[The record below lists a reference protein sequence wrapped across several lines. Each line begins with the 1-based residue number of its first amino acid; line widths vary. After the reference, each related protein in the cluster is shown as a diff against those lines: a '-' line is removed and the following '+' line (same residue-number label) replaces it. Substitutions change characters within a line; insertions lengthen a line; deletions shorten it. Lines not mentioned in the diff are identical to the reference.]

1 MPEAQKLKIFLI
13 DDDRF
18 LLDMYSLKFQH
29 NGFEVNTAVG
39 PTEALAKLREGYVPD
54 IMMVD
59 VVMPV
64 MDGIEL
70 IGKIKEGGLAKDAI
84 IVILT
89 NQGQQSDIDRAKAVG
104 VHGYIVKASTIPSEV
119 LAEVKGIYAAN
130 HKK

>member
-1 MPEAQKLKIFLI
+1 MTESQKLKVFLV
-13 DDDRF
+13 DDDKF
-18 LLDMYSLKFQH
+18 LVDMYSLKFQH
-29 NGFEVNTAVG
+29 NGFDVNTALG
-39 PTEALAKLREGYVPD
+39 PNDAFTKLRAGYVPD

-64 MDGIEL
+64 MDGIEF
-70 IGKIKEGGLAKDAI
+70 IAKAKEEGLAKDSI
-84 IVILT
+84 IVVLT

-119 LAEVKGIYAAN
+119 LAEVKGIYEAN